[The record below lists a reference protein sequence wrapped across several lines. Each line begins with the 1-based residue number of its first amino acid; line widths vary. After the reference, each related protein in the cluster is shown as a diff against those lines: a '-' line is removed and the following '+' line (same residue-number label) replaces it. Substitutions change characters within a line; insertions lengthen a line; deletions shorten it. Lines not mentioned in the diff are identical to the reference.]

1 MVSKVESAVRQIR
14 RLIQIN
20 SQEEGRLPSEPD
32 LARMLD
38 ASRATIRLAL
48 SELESN
54 GLIVRKHGSG
64 TFINQQVLGIRTRLE
79 EVWDFQEMI
88 RLAGYTPGVRHHQ
101 QSLAPA
107 SQKVASALALEPG
120 REVLTTANV
129 FLANDMPVIYCVD
142 VIPAHLVRHAYREAE
157 LQGPVY
163 TFLAERCGQRIDHN
177 ITEILPV
184 VANGPLAEFLEC
196 EPGSALHY
204 FEEIGFNADHEPI
217 LYSEEYY
224 RPEFFSFKV
233 IRKMTTRGQGEADGH
248 PET

>member
-1 MVSKVESAVRQIR
+1 VSKVESTVHQIR
-14 RLIQIN
+14 QLIQAN
-20 SQEEGRLPSEPD
+20 SQEDGRLPSEPD

-48 SELESN
+48 SELESD

-88 RLAGYTPGVRHHQ
+88 RLAGYTPGVRHHEQ
-101 QSLAPA
+101 NLVRA
-107 SQKVASALALEPG
+107 SQKLTDALCLEPDE
-120 REVLTTANV
+120 EVLSTANV
-129 FLANDMPVIYCVD
+129 FMANDMPVIYCVD

-163 TFLAERCGQRIDHN
+163 TFLAERCGQHIDHN

-184 VANGPLAEFLEC
+184 VAKDSLAEFLEC

-233 IRKMTTRGQGEADGH
+233 IRKMTTRRQSEADEH
-248 PET
+248 PKT